1 MLIEGL
7 GLIGNRVH
15 EQGPH
20 ANRPGGADHPED
32 GVAEQ
37 RRAEPTAL
45 PAPIDRQPSKQ
56 RDGTGSGILRR
67 TRPVAASC
75 NTEPAARL

>member
-15 EQGPH
+15 EQGAH
-20 ANRPGGADHPED
+20 ANRRGGADHPED

-45 PAPIDRQPSKQ
+45 PAPVDAQPSEE
-56 RDGTGSGILRR
+56 RDGYRIRH
-67 TRPVAASC
+67 VAAYMSGR
-75 NTEPAARL
+75 RLVQY

>member
-20 ANRPGGADHPED
+20 PNRPGGADHPED

-45 PAPIDRQPSKQ
+45 SAPVDRQPSQ
-56 RDGTGSGILRR
+56 
-67 TRPVAASC
+67 
-75 NTEPAARL
+75 

>member
-20 ANRPGGADHPED
+20 AYRLGGADHAES
-32 GVAEQ
+32 GIAEQ
-37 RRAEPTAL
+37 PRAEPTGL
-45 PAPIDRQPSKQ
+45 PATVDRQPSEQ
-56 RDGTGSGILRR
+56 RDGYRIRHIAAYTSG
-67 TRPVAASC
+67 P
-75 NTEPAARL
+75 RLVQY